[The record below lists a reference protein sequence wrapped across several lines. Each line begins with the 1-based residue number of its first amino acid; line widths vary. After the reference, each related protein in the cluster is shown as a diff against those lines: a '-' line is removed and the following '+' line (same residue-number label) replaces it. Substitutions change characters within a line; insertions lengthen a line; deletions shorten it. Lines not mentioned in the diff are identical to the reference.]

1 MQLTVDDIKSN
12 GWLIFEAITGS
23 RSYGLDTAGSDT
35 DIRGIFVL
43 PKELFYSMEYIPQVS
58 NETNDIVYFELG
70 RFIELLAKSNPNIL
84 ELLAIDQRFILQK
97 HEVMDRIQKQFILS
111 KQCEQ
116 TFANYAYS
124 QIKKAQGLEKKI
136 LNPMDGERKTVLDFC
151 YVYLD
156 GKTIDVT
163 TFLAAKG
170 WRQENTGLAAVSH
183 LRDGFNLYH
192 STEHV
197 YQGIVRKEQSNE
209 VCVSNIPAGEQ
220 PVALLS
226 FNRDGYSVHC
236 KKYNE
241 YQEWLQ
247 KRNEVRY
254 AGTLEHGRKYDAK
267 NMMHV
272 FRLLL
277 MAKEIAEENKINV
290 FRRDR
295 EFLLSVKSGKFE
307 YEELIGKAEALKAGL
322 ADLYQH
328 SGLPESPDREG
339 LNKLLVEIRELF
351 YNG

>member
-1 MQLTVDDIKSN
+1 MQLTIDDIKRS

-43 PKELFYSMEYIPQVS
+43 PRDLFYSLEYIPQVS
-58 NETNDIVYFELG
+58 NESNDIVYFELG
-70 RFIELLAKSNPNIL
+70 RFIELLAKGNPNIL
-84 ELLAIDQRFILQK
+84 ELLAIDDRFVLQK

-111 KQCEQ
+111 KQCEL

-136 LNPMDGERKTVLDFC
+136 LNPMDGERKSVLDFC

-156 GKTIDVT
+156 GKTMPVKE
-163 TFLAAKG
+163 FLEVNSWA
-170 WRQENTGLAAVSH
+170 QEEIGLAAVPH
-183 LRDGFNLYH
+183 FRDGFNLYH
-192 STEHV
+192 SAEHV
-197 YQGIVRKEQSNE
+197 YQGIVRKDQSNE
-209 VCVSNIPAGEQ
+209 VCVSNIPVGEQ

-236 KKYNE
+236 RKYNE
-241 YQEWLQ
+241 YQEWLL

-254 AGTLEHGRKYDAK
+254 AGTLQHGRKYDAK

-277 MAKEIAEENKINV
+277 MAKEIAEEKKINV
-290 FRRDR
+290 FRSDR
-295 EFLLSVKSGKFE
+295 EFLLSVKSGEFE
-307 YEELIGKAEALKAGL
+307 YEELIAKAEALKAGL
-322 ADLYQH
+322 AELYQH
-328 SGLPESPDREG
+328 SGLPEFPDRET

>member
-1 MQLTVDDIKSN
+1 MQLTVDDIKRN
-12 GWLIFEAITGS
+12 GWLIFEAISGS
-23 RSYGLDTAGSDT
+23 RSYGLDTTSSDT

-70 RFIELLAKSNPNIL
+70 RFMELLAKSNPNIL
-84 ELLAIDQRFILQK
+84 ELLAIDDRFVLQK
-97 HEVMDRIQKQFILS
+97 HEVMDRIQRRFILS

-136 LNPMDGERKTVLDFC
+136 LNPMDGERKSVLDFC

-156 GKTIDVT
+156 GKTTPVKE
-163 TFLAAKG
+163 FLASKK
-170 WRQENTGLAAVSH
+170 WKQEEIGLAPVPH

-192 STEHV
+192 SAEHV
-197 YQGIVRKEQSNE
+197 YQGIVRKDQSNE
-209 VCVSNIPAGEQ
+209 VGVSNIPAGEQ
-220 PVALLS
+220 AVALLS

-241 YQEWLQ
+241 YQEWLL
-247 KRNEVRY
+247 KRNEIRY
-254 AGTLEHGRKYDAK
+254 AGTLQHGRKYDAK

-277 MAKEIAEENKINV
+277 MAKEIAEEKKINV
-290 FRRDR
+290 FRSDR
-295 EFLLSVKSGKFE
+295 EFLLSVKSGEFE
-307 YEELIGKAEALKAGL
+307 YEELIAKAEALKAGL

-339 LNKLLVEIRELF
+339 MNKLLVEMRKLF